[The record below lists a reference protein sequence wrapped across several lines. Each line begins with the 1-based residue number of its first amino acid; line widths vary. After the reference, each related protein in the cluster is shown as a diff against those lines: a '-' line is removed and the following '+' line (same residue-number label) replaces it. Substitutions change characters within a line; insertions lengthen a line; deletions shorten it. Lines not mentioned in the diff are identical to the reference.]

1 MSGMTKIKL
10 IIDCDPGVDDAVGLL
25 LAFGTP
31 DQLDI
36 LGVTTV
42 AGNVSLVQT
51 ARNACAIRDL
61 ADAHNVP
68 VFAGCPRPL
77 VRAPVLAADFHGE
90 NGLGNLNLD
99 ASSKDVQD
107 EHGVAFLIRSLRAA
121 APASITLAM
130 MGPLTNLAA
139 ALVMAPD
146 IRDAIQKVIVMG
158 GARSEGGNITAT
170 AEYNIFADPHAAH
183 IVLDAGVPIVLMGLD
198 ATHQVRATPERVD
211 ALRQLGGARALFAAR
226 LLDFCNAI
234 PANVQGSTG
243 SPLHDPCTIAYLLD
257 PEAFKTVPAQVRVET
272 GSEITMGAT
281 SVEFRVQTSLT
292 QWVTHINADRI
303 FTLLQEALRPS

>member
-1 MSGMTKIKL
+1 MTKTSL

-25 LAFGTP
+25 LAFAAE
-31 DQLDI
+31 DRLQI

-51 ARNACAIRDL
+51 ARNACALRDI
-61 ADAHNVP
+61 AGAAHIP
-68 VFAGCPRPL
+68 ILAGCPRPM
-77 VRAPVLAADFHGE
+77 VRAPVLAADFHGQD
-90 NGLGNLNLD
+90 GLGNLDLPPPS
-99 ASSKDVQD
+99 AGVED
-107 EHGVAFLIRSLRAA
+107 EHGVAFLIRNLRAA
-121 APASITLAM
+121 PPASITLAM
-130 MGPLTNLAA
+130 MGPLTNLAT

-146 IRDAIQKVIVMG
+146 IRDAIQNVIIMG

-170 AEYNIFADPHAAH
+170 AEYNIHADPHAAH
-183 IVLDAGVPIVLMGLD
+183 IVFDAGVPIVLMGLD

-211 ALRQLGGARALFAAR
+211 RLRQLGGARALFAAR

-257 PEAFKTVPAQVRVET
+257 PEAFRTVPAQVRVET
-272 GSEITMGAT
+272 TSEITMGAT
-281 SVEFRVQTSLT
+281 AVEFRVQTSLT
-292 QWVTHINADRI
+292 HWVTHIDADRI
-303 FTLLQEALRPS
+303 FALLQEALRPS